1 MSSTVAA
8 TVRTARIRQIQKYMK
23 IHDEEFD
30 ANLHRLGSL
39 LHNISNKAIGVNRAM
54 SKVGYTSQFWGK
66 LIILNEGTCPHVP
79 WISFR
84 YAYDCCYKP
93 ENGKNV
99 LNCETWWQS
108 YSNVQCPKN
117 YVILYY

>member
-39 LHNISNKAIGVNRAM
+39 LHNISNKVIGVNRAM

-66 LIILNEGTCPHVP
+66 LIILNEGTCPMSLGSASDMP
-79 WISFR
+79 MTAAINQR
-84 YAYDCCYKP
+84 MGRMC
-93 ENGKNV
+93 
-99 LNCETWWQS
+99 
-108 YSNVQCPKN
+108 
-117 YVILYY
+117 